1 MPRIQT
7 CRGSPEVR
15 PDCMAATQW
24 LYSPVSTKVSEKT
37 GILEIA
43 CCEMRN
49 LVPPHLVKKDGDC
62 QMSDNSAD
70 RASCCLVRR
79 SHLLKPSRQNPP
91 TENEWRA
98 IQNKTT
104 NACAIEIANI
114 ISHW

>member
-1 MPRIQT
+1 
-7 CRGSPEVR
+7 
-15 PDCMAATQW
+15 MAATQW

-49 LVPPHLVKKDGDC
+49 LVPPHLVKKDGDY

-79 SHLLKPSRQNPP
+79 SHLLKPSRQNQHQI
-91 TENEWRA
+91 ERERVGA

-104 NACAIEIANI
+104 NSCAIEIANI
-114 ISHW
+114 ISHAQRVC